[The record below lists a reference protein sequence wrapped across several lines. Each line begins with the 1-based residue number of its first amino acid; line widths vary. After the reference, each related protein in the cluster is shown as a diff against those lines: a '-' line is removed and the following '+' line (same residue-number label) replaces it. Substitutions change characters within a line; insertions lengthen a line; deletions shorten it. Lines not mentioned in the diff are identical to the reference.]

1 MKCTIGLDFGTQ
13 SARGVLA
20 DAESG
25 KIIQTAVAEY
35 AHVLAEDC
43 LVDGADYDAV
53 LEMLLAELGKGRD
66 IAGIAVDATALTLV
80 PVARDGRLL
89 SAHMPD
95 APQARV
101 KLWKRHTAQ
110 KYADMAL
117 AAAREH
123 GEGFL
128 RNTGDTISCEWTIPK
143 LLETRYEAPDVWEN
157 MDLALDLCDYL
168 VWRLTG
174 NVTRSAAS
182 MCYKSCWTYENGFPS
197 EGFLDGLVPGF
208 SGEYRRL
215 MRGEILPPGEK
226 AGELLPEWRERL
238 GITGKTAVAAGQ
250 PDGNTPPVAMGAV
263 RDGDVSLTIGT
274 SMVMLENSGSA
285 VSMDGLIGAA
295 PGGIVPT
302 LTALEC
308 GQNCT
313 GELLGWYVENM
324 LPYAYAREAEARGI
338 SAHELLA
345 EKIKAPWDSRIVAAN
360 WFSGSRCAP
369 ADMSLTG
376 AFSGI
381 TLDTRPE
388 DIYLAL
394 VQSLA
399 VSTREMLDMCRE
411 NGAAIKHIYAAGGV
425 ARKSPLLMQQFA
437 DICGMEICVTG
448 SSEASAYGSAVL
460 AAVAAGIYGDI
471 QTACEAMCREGMT
484 IYAPDGAHRDE
495 YEALYS
501 RCRRMRERMAEMQR
515 EN

>member
-13 SARGVLA
+13 SARGVLVDA
-20 DAESG
+20 DSG
-25 KIIQTAVAEY
+25 SIIQTAVAEY
-35 AHVLAEDC
+35 AHALTEDC
-43 LVDGADYDAV
+43 LVDGEDYDMA
-53 LEMLLAELGKGRD
+53 LEKLLTELGNGRE

-89 SAHMPD
+89 SANMPD
-95 APQARV
+95 EPHARV

-117 AAAREH
+117 ETARKH

-157 MDLALDLCDYL
+157 MGIALDLCDYL
-168 VWRLTG
+168 TWRLTG

-197 EGFLDGLVPGF
+197 EGFLDALAPGF
-208 SGEYRRL
+208 AGDYKRL

-226 AGELLPEWRERL
+226 AGELLNEWKEKL
-238 GITGKTAVAAGQ
+238 GIAGKAAVAAGQ

-263 RDGDVSLTIGT
+263 HDGDVSLTIGT
-274 SMVMLENSGSA
+274 SMVMLVNSAGDA
-285 VSMDGLIGAA
+285 AMDGLIGAA
-295 PGGIVPT
+295 PGGIVPG

-324 LPYAYAREAEARGI
+324 LPYAYVREAEAWGI

-345 EKIKAPWDSRIVAAN
+345 EKICVPWENRVVATN
-360 WFSGSRCAP
+360 WLNGSRCAP
-369 ADMSLTG
+369 SDMELTG

-399 VSTREMLDMCRE
+399 VSTREMLDMCRT
-411 NGAAIKHIYAAGGV
+411 NGAEIKRIYAAGGV
-425 ARKSPLLMQQFA
+425 ARKSPMLMQQFA

-448 SSEASAYGSAVL
+448 SGEASAYGSAVL
-460 AAVAAGIYGDI
+460 AAVAAGIYKDI
-471 QTACEAMCREGMT
+471 PAACDVMCRDGMT
-484 IYAPDGAHRDE
+484 MYVPDGEHREE
-495 YEALYS
+495 YEALYA
-501 RCRRMRERMAEMQR
+501 RCRRIRTRMAEMQH